1 MAVTISSIRL
11 KKTDPRNIVFFL
23 FLFFLRNQKDW
34 KHKEKQKI
42 WLKGTQRISIA
53 LKHASHFLGEIAVI
67 FDDRIEYYDPE
78 SNWNFVNFDE
88 RDALPQLSC
97 EFEEMSDQLKDG
109 ADKFGYISDR

>member
-1 MAVTISSIRL
+1 M
-11 KKTDPRNIVFFL
+11 
-23 FLFFLRNQKDW
+23 
-34 KHKEKQKI
+34 
-42 WLKGTQRISIA
+42 
-53 LKHASHFLGEIAVI
+53 I